1 MLVLRNVGF
10 GSILRDISCEMPAGQ
25 TTVLLGPS
33 GSGKSTLLRLLNG
46 LRHPTQGEVSIL
58 GRAVADWPLVA
69 LRRQVAFVSQQLG
82 LFPHRTARQQIAR
95 FARESFPALG
105 LTQAELDRYP
115 AQLSGGQRQRVAL
128 ARALASNPAVLLLDE
143 PFSALDP
150 PLRRELQNLVAS
162 LGKTIVLVS
171 HDLAEARRL
180 AQHLVF
186 LDQGKL
192 VYSGPPDSLDQCPH
206 PTVRRYLAL

>member
-10 GSILRDISCEMPAGQ
+10 GAILRDISCEMPSGQ

-46 LRHPTQGEVSIL
+46 LRQPTQGEVSVL
-58 GRAVADWPLVA
+58 GRQVADWPLVD

-82 LFPHRTARQQIAR
+82 LFPHLTARRQITR
-95 FARESFPALG
+95 FASGAFPALG
-105 LTQAELDRYP
+105 LTDAELDRYP

-128 ARALASNPAVLLLDE
+128 ARALASNPAALLLDE

-150 PLRRELQNLVAS
+150 PLRRELQTLIAS

-171 HDLAEARRL
+171 HDLAEAQRM
-180 AQHLVF
+180 AQHLIF
-186 LDQGKL
+186 LDQGGV
-192 VYSGPPDSLDQCPH
+192 VYSGPPSALDRCPH

>member
-1 MLVLRNVGF
+1 MIELRQVSF
-10 GSILRDISCEMPAGQ
+10 AGRLFEIQ
-25 TTVLLGPS
+25 LALPGNQITVLLGPS

-46 LRHPTQGEVSIL
+46 LLRPTSGEVWVE
-58 GRAVADWPLVA
+58 GKPLHTWSLVE
-69 LRRQVAFVSQQLG
+69 LRRRVAFVSQQLG

-186 LDQGKL
+186 LDEGKL
-192 VYSGPPDSLDQCPH
+192 VYSGPPDSLDQCAH

>member
-1 MLVLRNVGF
+1 MMELRRVSFLNR
-10 GSILRDISCEMPAGQ
+10 LRDINVLMPQGQ
-25 TTVLLGPS
+25 CTVLLGPS

-46 LRHPTQGEVSIL
+46 LLRPTAGEVRVEGKATSQ
-58 GRAVADWPLVA
+58 WPLA
-69 LRRQVAFVSQQLG
+69 DLRRQVAFVSQQLG
-82 LFPHRTARQQIAR
+82 LFPHLTARQQITR
-95 FARESFPALG
+95 FASGAFPALG
-105 LTQAELDRYP
+105 LTDAELDRYP

-128 ARALASNPAVLLLDE
+128 ARALASNPAALLLDE

-150 PLRRELQNLVAS
+150 PLRRELQTLIAS

-171 HDLAEARRL
+171 HDLAEAQRM

-186 LDQGKL
+186 LDHGEV
-192 VYSGPPDSLDQCPH
+192 VYSGPPSALEQCPH